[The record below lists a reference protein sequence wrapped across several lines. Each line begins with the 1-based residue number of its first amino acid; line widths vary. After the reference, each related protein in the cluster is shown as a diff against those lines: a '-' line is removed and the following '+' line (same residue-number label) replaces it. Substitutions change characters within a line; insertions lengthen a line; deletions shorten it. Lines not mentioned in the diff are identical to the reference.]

1 MKPTRRWMSIREDLR
16 PFGLRSPAQVTPVSS
31 ASGLAVSQLTFFDCT
46 DTLYVLCQLVNTQC
60 RGNFSPTSIHPSR
73 NVYSEW
79 RDLVISMRPVRAVT
93 RSSRDDRAHQQRC
106 AGKAGKGQ
114 RPKPHEI
121 NEFRPYPLF
130 QLFQTHYEFVAGGH
144 SRVPVAVTEPLLS
157 PGNHLSLNRPDSV
170 LTPVRSARPTAG
182 VQLDIFQ
189 SWFRSGPGLQSPPP
203 QPRATGRLGI
213 SSQFRGAANPS
224 SEKEILCMNIGS
236 APQAPGLELAYT
248 MGSTAHFQRTAW
260 WSLFM
265 IVRNSRPERRAHL
278 ICCSGA
284 ALLTTDLA
292 RGGCQPW

>member
-1 MKPTRRWMSIREDLR
+1 MVVPEGLPNVPRRQQCLLWPIQSIAGDAIAPSPPRRRVKPTRRWMSIREDLR

-157 PGNHLSLNRPDSV
+157 PGNHLSLHRPDSV
-170 LTPVRSARPTAG
+170 
-182 VQLDIFQ
+182 
-189 SWFRSGPGLQSPPP
+189 PPP
-203 QPRATGRLGI
+203 SGRHAQRQVCNWTF
-213 SSQFRGAANPS
+213 SSH
-224 SEKEILCMNIGS
+224 GS
-236 APQAPGLELAYT
+236 GQ
-248 MGSTAHFQRTAW
+248 
-260 WSLFM
+260 
-265 IVRNSRPERRAHL
+265 
-278 ICCSGA
+278 
-284 ALLTTDLA
+284 DLA
-292 RGGCQPW
+292 CNLPHLSRVLPGGSGFRPNSAEQRIRRLKRKFSA